1 MAKTYKG
8 KLLTEEEYRAGKA
21 LFQELMS
28 DGRLRC
34 QAYSRTKIKSMLS
47 SSDYPYVD
55 LSIWAQAQCR
65 NPVSE
70 GYGVCG
76 RHGAGF
82 ASRGK
87 RGGRPL
93 LHGRYSKALKD
104 LRLRERYE
112 EALADEKLYELRE
125 EMALLGARVADLLE
139 SWSED
144 APDME
149 ELSDVV
155 ISLGQSL
162 SAQDLQTAQDEYL
175 RLAEIVA
182 AGKGQWYV
190 WKEIRA
196 LIEQQRKLTVT
207 ELGRL
212 EKLQNFLT
220 AQQAMG
226 FLASIV
232 DILDRAQLPIEMR
245 RNIAQEFRTLAE
257 RRVPIPPV
265 TVDMI
270 AAEIIEEE

>member
-1 MAKTYKG
+1 MTRTYKG

-21 LFQELMS
+21 LFQKLMS
-28 DGRLRC
+28 DGRNRC
-34 QAYSRTKIKSMLS
+34 QAYSRTKIKSMLAS
-47 SSDYPYVD
+47 PEYPYID
-55 LSIWAQAQCR
+55 LSVWAQAQCR

-70 GYGVCG
+70 GYEVCG

-87 RGGRPL
+87 RGGRPPI
-93 LHGRYSKALKD
+93 HGRYSTALKSM
-104 LRLRERYE
+104 RLKERYE
-112 EALADEKLYELRE
+112 EALADDKLYELRE

-139 SWSED
+139 KWGED
-144 APDME
+144 SPDME

-162 SAQDLQTAQDEYL
+162 SAHDLQTAQDEYL
-175 RLAEIVA
+175 RLAEIVN
-182 AGKGQWYV
+182 AGRGQWAV
-190 WKEIRA
+190 WREIRA

-232 DILDRAQLPIEMR
+232 DILDRAQLPIDIR
-245 RNIAQEFRTLAE
+245 RNVAQEFRLLAE
-257 RRVPIPPV
+257 RRVPTPP
-265 TVDMI
+265 TTIDMI
-270 AAEIIEEE
+270 AAEIVEEV